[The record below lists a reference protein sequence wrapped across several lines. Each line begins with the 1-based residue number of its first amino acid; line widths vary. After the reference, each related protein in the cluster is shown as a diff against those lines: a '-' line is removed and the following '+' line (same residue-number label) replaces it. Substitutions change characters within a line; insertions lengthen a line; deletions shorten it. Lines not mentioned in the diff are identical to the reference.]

1 MHMQP
6 SQYLD
11 NFEQLTQRYKGVINF
26 HVARMC
32 KNSSYCDEDDVRQL
46 ILIKLHKCMELYNS
60 NSGVKFFS
68 YFNTA
73 LWKSLGNGVYAMRK
87 CCGGDEAQDT
97 PYTYKAQDTPEAI
110 LIDKTIPEVLNQ
122 LKVKHKGKAL
132 LYDRIFMGYGWAE
145 LGRKYGMTRQGAENY
160 YSRNIDKLKAVCDG
174 L

>member
-1 MHMQP
+1 
-6 SQYLD
+6 
-11 NFEQLTQRYKGVINF
+11 
-26 HVARMC
+26 
-32 KNSSYCDEDDVRQL
+32 
-46 ILIKLHKCMELYNS
+46 MELYNPD
-60 NSGVKFFS
+60 SGVKFFS

-87 CCGGDEAQDT
+87 CYGGNT

-110 LIDKTIPEVLNQ
+110 LIDKTIPEEVLNQ

-160 YSRNIDKLKAVCDG
+160 YSRNIDKIKAVCG
-174 L
+174 GTWVS